1 MEGTET
7 HRRWLQ
13 RATVYA
19 LSMTAAGAATGVA
32 FASAGASVTSLAPG
46 ATLPLA
52 VALGAV
58 ALAYALHELDVLRLP
73 VPGRDWQ
80 VPPTWVRSG
89 FYRSAAVFGGTVG
102 FGVFTRVPYASL
114 PVLLAWLFVSG
125 NPFYGA
131 LAGLLYGATRALSIY
146 SSSPS
151 REAADLVQLN
161 QRLMQLTPSL
171 HHLTGLALATFAT
184 YLLVAPHL
192 P

>member
-19 LSMTAAGAATGVA
+19 VSMTAAGAATGAA
-32 FASAGASVTSLAPG
+32 FAAAGAGLSTLWPQ

-52 VALGAV
+52 AALGAV
-58 ALAYALHELDVLRLP
+58 ALAYALHELEFLRLT

-80 VPPTWVRSG
+80 VPVEWVRVG
-89 FYRSAAVFGGTVG
+89 FYRSAVVFGGTVG
-102 FGVFTRVPYASL
+102 FGAFTRVPYASL

-125 NPFYGA
+125 HVLYGI
-131 LAGLLYGATRALSIY
+131 LAGLIYGATRALSIY
-146 SSSPS
+146 SSASS
-151 REAADLVQLN
+151 REPAELAELN
-161 QRLMQLTPSL
+161 QRLMRLAPL
-171 HHLTGLALATFAT
+171 HHQAAGIALAAFGA
-184 YLLVAPHL
+184 YLLAAPYL